1 MLSYRVKILRGKWP
15 DTDQSVGETLVR
27 CALHS

>member
-1 MLSYRVKILRGKWP
+1 MLSYRVNVLRRKWP
-15 DTDQSVGETLVR
+15 DKDQSGGETLVR